1 VTSELCYLSIA
12 EAAGLLKSKQ
22 LSPVQLT
29 KAFLARIEQIDS
41 KIHSFVLVTAEEALR
56 QAMAAEA
63 EILAGRY
70 RGPMHGIPIGLKDLI
85 ETAGIRTTAHSK
97 VLIDHIPSEDATVVS
112 RLKEAGSVLLG
123 KLGCLEF
130 AHGGPS
136 PDQAWPA
143 VRNPWNTEHG
153 FTGGSSTGSASAVA
167 ARLVMGAL
175 GTDTGG
181 SIRNPASFCG
191 IAGLMPTYGRVSR
204 RGVIPYSFS
213 LDHCGP
219 MAWTAEDCAIML
231 QAIAGYDPDDPGSA
245 DLTVP
250 DYSAGLRETIDGMR
264 IGVIRHFYES
274 HLPAEDD
281 TRLAFEA
288 ALQELAKLG
297 ALLEDVRLRELEEYD
312 DCKVIISEAEFFAVH
327 EKDLIER
334 LEDYG
339 ANLRF
344 RAIPGGLIRAVDY
357 IQAQRQRRKLAAEM
371 QASFAGYDA
380 MATLCTYGPA
390 PKMSAEEPTHF
401 FQRPNLT
408 AVFNVTG
415 NPAISICTGFDRT
428 GLPLAMQVVGKPF
441 DEATILRIAHAYEQ
455 ATPWRS
461 RRPSLGS

>member
-1 VTSELCYLSIA
+1 MASELCYLSIA
-12 EAAGLLKSKQ
+12 EAGPLLKSKQ
-22 LSPVQLT
+22 LSPVELT
-29 KAFLARIEQIDS
+29 NAFLNRIEAIDS
-41 KIHSFVLVTAEEALR
+41 QIHSFVLVTREEALR
-56 QAMAAEA
+56 QAKTVEK
-63 EILAGRY
+63 EIASNRY
-70 RGPMHGIPIGLKDLI
+70 RGPLHGIPIGLKDLI

-97 VLIDHIPSEDATVVS
+97 VLIDHIPAEDATVVS
-112 RLKEAGSVLLG
+112 RLKDAGAVLLG

-130 AHGGPS
+130 AHGSPS
-136 PDQAWPA
+136 SDQAWPA

-167 ARLVMGAL
+167 AGLVMGAL

-204 RGVIPYSFS
+204 KGVIPYSFS

-231 QAIAGYDPDDPGSA
+231 QAIAGYDSYDPGSA
-245 DLTVP
+245 NLP
-250 DYSAGLRETIDGMR
+250 AADYTAALNGGMRGMR

-274 HLPAEDD
+274 HLPPEDE
-281 TRLAFEA
+281 TRRAFEA
-288 ALQELAKLG
+288 ALQEFTKLG
-297 ALLEDVRLRELEEYD
+297 AVLEEVKLRELQEYD
-312 DCKVIISEAEFFAVH
+312 DCKVIIAEAEFFAVH
-327 EKDLIER
+327 EKDLLER
-334 LEDYG
+334 FQDYG

-344 RAIPGGLIRAVDY
+344 RAVPGGLIRAVDY
-357 IQAQRQRRKLAAEM
+357 IQAQRQRAKLVAEM
-371 QASFAGYDA
+371 QTLFAGYDA

-390 PKMSAEEPTHF
+390 PKMSMDEPTHF

-428 GLPLAMQVVGKPF
+428 GLPLAMQIVGKSF
-441 DEATILRIAHAYEQ
+441 DESTILRIAHAYEQ
-455 ATPWRS
+455 ATPWR
-461 RRPSLGS
+461 RQRPSLG